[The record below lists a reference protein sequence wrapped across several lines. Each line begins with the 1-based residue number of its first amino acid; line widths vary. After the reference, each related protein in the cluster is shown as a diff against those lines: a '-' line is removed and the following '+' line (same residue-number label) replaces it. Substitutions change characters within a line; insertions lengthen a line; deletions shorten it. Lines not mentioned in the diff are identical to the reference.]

1 MASRTS
7 PYLGRLAAVRRA
19 AVLLAA
25 VLLAAALLAGCGSAA
40 LSDSQLRSRASRI
53 CALATVRTDR
63 ITTPTMP
70 SQEAAFVNRGI
81 AALTPELTAL
91 QRLRAPGDMVDDYRD
106 AVEATG
112 AEVAALRST
121 LKGLKAG
128 NDPVVAIKTLQQQLK
143 PAETKAGFA
152 WSALE
157 LPACRGD

>member
-7 PYLGRLAAVRRA
+7 PYLGRLAAVRLA
-19 AVLLAA
+19 AVRLAVVLLA
-25 VLLAAALLAGCGSAA
+25 VVLLAGCGSAA

-91 QRLRAPGDMVDDYRD
+91 QRLRAPGDMADDYRD

-112 AEVAALRST
+112 AEVAVAPALSIFT
-121 LKGLKAG
+121 PHHPKF
-128 NDPVVAIKTLQQQLK
+128 VQLL
-143 PAETKAGFA
+143 
-152 WSALE
+152 S
-157 LPACRGD
+157 

>member
-1 MASRTS
+1 MASRPS
-7 PYLGRLAAVRRA
+7 PRLRR
-19 AVLLAA
+19 LAA

-53 CALATVRTDR
+53 CTLATRRTDR

-70 SQEAAFVNRGI
+70 SQEAAFVDRGI
-81 AALTPELTAL
+81 AGLTPELTAL
-91 QRLRAPGDMVDDYRD
+91 KRLHAPGDMADDYRN
-106 AVEATG
+106 AVEAMT

-121 LKGLKAG
+121 LKGLNAG